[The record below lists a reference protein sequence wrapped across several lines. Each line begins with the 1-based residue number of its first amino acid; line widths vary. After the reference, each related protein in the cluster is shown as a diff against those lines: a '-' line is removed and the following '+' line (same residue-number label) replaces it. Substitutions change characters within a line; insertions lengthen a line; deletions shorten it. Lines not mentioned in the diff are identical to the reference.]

1 MSSKPLDKPLDKL
14 QETSCKKCK
23 FAIYDGQTQTGC
35 EDNRIEKYLEQDRCF
50 EAYDNEKE
58 FYVIRTLCS
67 CYMEKTVDLT
77 LDQMKELSK
86 KTFGIGIYVDKGCI
100 EEDFLKTVQSI
111 ADCEYDHGLMTVCIS
126 HHYSIMDSRVK
137 SMIMAGMKILEEASF
152 RSVKVI
158 VFGQES
164 RRDIDC
170 FKYIGK
176 NHYVS
181 KISPGDVL
189 PLHMLSGV
197 DDAINKDLRRA
208 IAFRCDDVVMLL
220 MKAVN
225 GRYLDHND
233 YDKMQEAVEKEAIE
247 MEMFLEI

>member
-86 KTFGIGIYVDKGCI
+86 KTFGIGIYVDK
-100 EEDFLKTVQSI
+100 
-111 ADCEYDHGLMTVCIS
+111 
-126 HHYSIMDSRVK
+126 
-137 SMIMAGMKILEEASF
+137 
-152 RSVKVI
+152 
-158 VFGQES
+158 
-164 RRDIDC
+164 
-170 FKYIGK
+170 
-176 NHYVS
+176 
-181 KISPGDVL
+181 
-189 PLHMLSGV
+189 
-197 DDAINKDLRRA
+197 
-208 IAFRCDDVVMLL
+208 
-220 MKAVN
+220 
-225 GRYLDHND
+225 
-233 YDKMQEAVEKEAIE
+233 
-247 MEMFLEI
+247 

>member
-1 MSSKPLDKPLDKL
+1 
-14 QETSCKKCK
+14 
-23 FAIYDGQTQTGC
+23 
-35 EDNRIEKYLEQDRCF
+35 
-50 EAYDNEKE
+50 
-58 FYVIRTLCS
+58 
-67 CYMEKTVDLT
+67 
-77 LDQMKELSK
+77 MKELSK

-137 SMIMAGMKILEEASF
+137 SMIMAGMKILEEGSF

-233 YDKMQEAVEKEAIE
+233 YDKMQEAVEKEA
-247 MEMFLEI
+247 MDLEMFLEI